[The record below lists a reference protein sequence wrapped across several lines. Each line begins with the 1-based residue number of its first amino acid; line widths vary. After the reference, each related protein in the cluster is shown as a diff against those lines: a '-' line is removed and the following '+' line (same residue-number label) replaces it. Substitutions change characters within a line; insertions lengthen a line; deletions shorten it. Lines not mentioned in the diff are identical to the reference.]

1 MKRMT
6 KNEKKERIKN
16 YCKELSDVTI
26 ASICNNVKVDV
37 PNFSKCKTS
46 VSNMK
51 LVKDAMNKT
60 ILEIILKDEMI
71 KDE

>member
-1 MKRMT
+1 MT
-6 KNEKKERIKN
+6 KNEKKEQIRN

-60 ILEIILKDEMI
+60 ILEIILKDEVI